1 MQNFVTIAYNMN
13 WYLRLYTFIFRM
25 LSNLAKY
32 IGLLPL
38 EHHHKIGK
46 KMKEFQKHEE
56 IGNFSKCFTY
66 I

>member
-1 MQNFVTIAYNMN
+1 MQKFVTIAYNMK
-13 WYLRLYTFIFRM
+13 WYLRLYAFIFWI

-46 KMKEFQKHEE
+46 K
-56 IGNFSKCFTY
+56 
-66 I
+66 

>member
-1 MQNFVTIAYNMN
+1 MQKFVTIAYNMK
-13 WYLRLYTFIFRM
+13 WYLRLYAFIFWI

-46 KMKEFQKHEE
+46 KIKRFQKKV
-56 IGNFSKCFTY
+56 GNMKFL
-66 I
+66 